1 MKKSGSYAVAQVLV
15 VDGDA
20 RDRENLTTSLEEEDY
35 VCQQAGNSLEALRLL
50 EDGCLDGVSPIKVV
64 ITELYMSGYMSGLYG
79 LDLLFHIKKF
89 EHSQTTQVI
98 VLTRKLSDKLWL
110 AAKKAGAYAIFT
122 KPCNFDDLR
131 RVIHQIINGGE
142 V

>member
-1 MKKSGSYAVAQVLV
+1 MLWRKCFV
-15 VDGDA
+15 VDSDA
-20 RDRENLTTSLEEEDY
+20 PDRENLTAILEKEGY
-35 VCQQAGNSLEALRLL
+35 VCQQAGKSLEALRLL
-50 EDGCLDGVSPIKVV
+50 EDGCLDGVSTIKVV

-98 VLTRKLSDKLWL
+98 VLTRKLSDTLWL

>member
-1 MKKSGSYAVAQVLV
+1 MKKSGSNAVAQVLV

-20 RDRENLTTSLEEEDY
+20 RDRENLTALLEEEDY

-98 VLTRKLSDKLWL
+98 VLTRKLSDTLWL